1 VATATDSLKTSDA
14 SSIEGLTLQTERG
27 VTTISNDVVAKLAGQ
42 ACREVEG
49 VAAMGASFRR
59 LLGRVRPGTE
69 SLAQGVNVE
78 VGKKEAAIDLVI
90 IALYGH
96 SIPSMAQEVREN
108 VIAKVEAG
116 TGLVVK
122 EVNIEVDDLQ
132 FPDEQP
138 ASSRVE

>member
-1 VATATDSLKTSDA
+1 MATATDSITTSDV
-14 SSIEGLTLQTERG
+14 SSIEGLTLETERG

-59 LLGRVRPGTE
+59 LLGRVRPGSE

-90 IALYGH
+90 IALYGF
-96 SIPSMAQEVREN
+96 SIPAMAQEVRDN
-108 VIAKVEAG
+108 VIAKVESG

-132 FPDEQP
+132 FPEQQP
-138 ASSRVE
+138 ASARVE